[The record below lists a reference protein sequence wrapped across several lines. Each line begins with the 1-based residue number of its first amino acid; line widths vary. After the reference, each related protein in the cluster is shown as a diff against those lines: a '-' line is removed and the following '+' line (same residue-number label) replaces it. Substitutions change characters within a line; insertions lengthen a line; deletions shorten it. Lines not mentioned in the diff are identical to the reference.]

1 MPIGIDQNEGYFQ
14 DDLFQPD
21 KPLTEILGA
30 RHLSQLTANAK
41 RATYADLLR
50 KMGYTL
56 KTSPATVDLSDED
69 LRTIAEA
76 LAEKTGWT
84 YTPTIIN
91 ACCSCLPNR

>member
-1 MPIGIDQNEGYFQ
+1 MAIGIDPGEGYNQ

-21 KPLTEILGA
+21 KPLTQILGA
-30 RHLSQLTANAK
+30 NHLGKLSANAR
-41 RATYADLLR
+41 RATYADLLK